1 MKPVQQVTDLQAVQ
15 SSNIDA
21 IAYENGSLFVQ
32 YKSGLYRYD
41 KVPVDVYEE
50 MKKSE
55 SKGKFMNSAIKGTYG
70 YEKVELELK
79 LKEVTKAP
87 EVPSVEEIRS
97 QILADLNK
105 E

>member
-1 MKPVQQVTDLQAVQ
+1 MKPIQQVSDLQTVQ

-21 IAYENGSLFVQ
+21 IAYEGDSLFVQ

-41 KVPVDVYEE
+41 KVPVNVYED

-70 YEKVELELK
+70 YEKVEVELK
-79 LKEVTKAP
+79 LKEVAKAP
-87 EVPSVEEIRS
+87 EVPSVEQIRE
-97 QILADLNK
+97 QILSDLKK